1 MFDNAMSDQI
11 NRRTF
16 LERAAAGGLTLSMA
30 PSLQTV
36 HGADAPTEKII
47 VGIIGTGG
55 RGTSLSESY
64 AQISGAEV
72 AYVCDVDK
80 QRVQKAQA
88 TVENHQDRSPEA
100 VGDFRRILDDDAVDA
115 VVIAT
120 PDHWHA
126 PAAILALSAGKH
138 VYVEKPCSHNAREGE
153 LLVEVAN
160 EHQRVVQM
168 GNQRRSWD
176 KVVEG
181 IHKVKTG
188 RIGDVHFSRGWYANT
203 RGSIGHGTKTS
214 PPSHLDFELWQGP
227 APRREYQDN
236 LLHYNWHWFWNWGTG
251 EAGNNGVHALDLCR
265 WGLDVDY
272 PVRVSSSGGRYHW
285 DDDWQT
291 PDTHTITFDFPGE
304 KSATWEGRSCN
315 GLGHHGA
322 GFGVSFH
329 GTDGSVVITGN
340 GYTIYD
346 LDNNRVSEAFRGDF
360 DIDVDHIRNF
370 LDAIRGSAEPNAP
383 IEGGHKST
391 LLCHLGNIAHRT
403 GRTLHCDSSN
413 GHIRD
418 DQEAQEYWDREY
430 HPKWKPQTWSAG

>member
-1 MFDNAMSDQI
+1 MSDQI

-16 LERAAAGGLTLSMA
+16 LERAAAGGLTLSIA

-36 HGADAPTEKII
+36 RGADAPTEKII

-55 RGTSLSESY
+55 RGRSLSESY
-64 AQISGAEV
+64 ARISGAEV

-80 QRVQKAQA
+80 ERVQDARA
-88 TVENHQDRSPEA
+88 TVETHQERSPKA

-126 PAAILALSAGKH
+126 PAAVLALSAGKH
-138 VYVEKPCSHNAREGE
+138 VYVEKPCSHNPREGE
-153 LLVEVAN
+153 LLVEAAKKS
-160 EHQRVVQM
+160 QRVVQM

-176 KVVEG
+176 NVVEG
-181 IHKVKTG
+181 IHQVKTG

-203 RGSIGHGTKTS
+203 RGSIGHGKNTS

-227 APRREYQDN
+227 APRRAYQDN

-272 PVRVSSSGGRYHW
+272 PVRVSSSGGRYYW

-291 PDTHTITFDFPGE
+291 PDTHTLTFDFPGE
-304 KSATWEGRSCN
+304 KSAMWEGRSCN

-322 GFGVSFH
+322 GFGASFH
-329 GTDGSVVITGN
+329 GSEGSVVITGN
-340 GYTIYD
+340 GYTVYD
-346 LDNNRVSEAFRGDF
+346 PDNNRVSEAYRGDF
-360 DIDVDHIRNF
+360 DIDVDHIQNF
-370 LDAIRGSAEPNAP
+370 LDAIRGAAEPNAP

-413 GHIRD
+413 GHILD
-418 DQEAQEYWDREY
+418 DREAKQYWTREY